1 MISFVPKWLDKD
13 TDFNLQNHG
22 DDMVKDKV
30 PNPVC
35 FSFLNVSLLI
45 WIFAPKIPIEIL
57 DKKDTLSLKGRV
69 FKALKQVPLYSK
81 EPEGQIG
88 LRLSNFAV
96 WAVHLADVIFWRKL
110 IDRNAIE
117 LTFATV
123 ALLKHAGD
131 KNNRYLGGADDA
143 IIRWTNGPQKLKK
156 SSAGGKTSFTFSF
169 VTNSKEEESISSF
182 CLGL

>member
-81 EPEGQIG
+81 EPKGQIG

-96 WAVHLADVIFWRKL
+96 WAVHFADVIFWRKL
-110 IDRNAIE
+110 IDRNAIV

-123 ALLKHAGD
+123 AKALRRG
-131 KNNRYLGGADDA
+131 
-143 IIRWTNGPQKLKK
+143 QK
-156 SSAGGKTSFTFSF
+156 
-169 VTNSKEEESISSF
+169 
-182 CLGL
+182 